1 MNDPFPPEDFDGWAE
16 DYDQSVTNLQTFPFA
31 GYEDVLDRV
40 LELAQVQPGMRVL
53 DLGTG
58 TGNLAVRFAAAGC
71 DLWCADF
78 SPAMLE
84 KARIKLPKAKFYQ
97 FDLRENW
104 PSALNLRF
112 DRIVS
117 GYVFHHFELEKK
129 VRLIEKLTHHHLEP
143 GGCIILADI
152 SFLDRQAL
160 EAAKLAAGDEW
171 EDEFYWLADEVIPA
185 LIKTGLSAAYY
196 PVSFCGGVF
205 MIR

>member
-1 MNDPFPPEDFDGWAE
+1 MNDPFPLEDFDGWAE
-16 DYDQSVTNLQTFPFA
+16 DYDQSVSNTQTFPFA

-40 LELAQVQPGMRVL
+40 FELAQVQPGMRVL

-78 SPAMLE
+78 SSAMLE

-97 FDLRENW
+97 FDLREKW

-129 VRLIEKLTHHHLEP
+129 VRLIEKLTRHHLEP
-143 GGCIILADI
+143 GGRIILADI

-185 LIKTGLSAAYY
+185 LIKTGLSATYL